1 MSDGKRGHGE
11 RFEMTGLELCAPNLY
26 VPPILLREM
35 EPGQVMAEPFD
46 VPAGILHR
54 APAKFLKLQLDDTL
68 LSENL
73 LRPDRSA
80 QPYTIKPAELKEGLH
95 ALKAIAQS
103 PESEH
108 LGVAVRRFVVD
119 RLDSFRD
126 VLRSHWART
135 AVEVLTDRGTLSGR
149 GDGRFDPE
157 EPHGAAPDRL
167 KPLVSE
173 LLDAEC
179 SEALLVALGA
189 GPPRRGEPARRPET
203 LSAREVEVLALV
215 AQGLNYGGR
224 PGISRKRDTASPAVP
239 LLPVIGITPWCF
251 SEILQPGTER
261 KRKSPPA
268 RAAKG
273 EKTGPGSAIQAA
285 QRLVWGACGRVRT
298 VKCTVQAFQSGRSGH
313 PAGVFFIIFP
323 RWSTKK
329 SRNTPPGRGFTH
341 GRNLLIRHRLNLRP
355 SMNLVVETDGSR

>member
-1 MSDGKRGHGE
+1 MFAAWGCRHNVCPSAGAGSGPILSSPGQFTATTQPGPPRGHQALAKRDADAPFREYGLRRVTS
-11 RFEMTGLELCAPNLY
+11 RFRCT
-26 VPPILLREM
+26 IL
-35 EPGQVMAEPFD
+35 A
-46 VPAGILHR
+46 AANAHAHR
-54 APAKFLKLQLDDTL
+54 
-68 LSENL
+68 
-73 LRPDRSA
+73 
-80 QPYTIKPAELKEGLH
+80 
-95 ALKAIAQS
+95 
-103 PESEH
+103 
-108 LGVAVRRFVVD
+108 
-119 RLDSFRD
+119 
-126 VLRSHWART
+126 
-135 AVEVLTDRGTLSGR
+135 
-149 GDGRFDPE
+149 
-157 EPHGAAPDRL
+157 PHGATPDRL

-355 SMNLVVETDGSR
+355 QHEPGG